1 MGLLNCDMTLVRALV
16 RLRSNVTVSVNT
28 WYTVKANR
36 TAETGH
42 LIVNDGSPVSV
53 TSPGSA
59 VALDVNSHF
68 YLGGVRMLSY
78 VNSKAVDNDPSSV
91 QDFSGCIDHFEVNG
105 NRYFQPSTGA
115 LEEEILPTVLIT
127 ANMQRNIKCWC
138 MPGDLHGERS

>member
-1 MGLLNCDMTLVRALV
+1 MSRGSYNPLGEGFTSLMQLTIFKCFIFPRFVK
-16 RLRSNVTVSVNT
+16 LRYDLGKGVGEAKSNVTVSVNT

-91 QDFSGCIDHFEVNG
+91 QDFSGCIDHFEVCVVTFLYN
-105 NRYFQPSTGA
+105 
-115 LEEEILPTVLIT
+115 V
-127 ANMQRNIKCWC
+127 IKF
-138 MPGDLHGERS
+138 